1 MKHWGFFF
9 CAFFNSLVKKFFVVS
24 KLICIFVAYLLL
36 TLLNFLFMRKLL
48 LVAMGAM
55 VSMASYAQE
64 DVTHY
69 IQNAGF
75 DEDLTWQADGS
86 KKEIIDQ
93 SKVLSDRSIAGVAA
107 DSSVYALVNP
117 STPKKRSDGRT
128 LEATNGFIGRV
139 KGWTIETNQDF
150 PKCEW
155 VYFGTIPYSL
165 ASQAIPI
172 ADDGSTYLEVP
183 ERPAA
188 YSGDDN
194 VGFAYLRAG
203 WGGRAVYKQ
212 VVKLPCAVY
221 RLEYWAI
228 NNNPNGTNGKNLS
241 KVVCR
246 KDTWE
251 DETGFSDTEWTLH
264 TIEFTPTSEFSMQFG
279 FESSGG
285 SGSNPFLC
293 IDGIKLYKIDEADPV
308 DLLRSDFQDAVAECE
323 EMALQASGEN
333 FVGLSSYISDYSME
347 IDDMSQSTDQ
357 AELEASLREVN
368 ARMEAL
374 RQAMTEMANI
384 NAALTRMDNLLQST
398 NLPGKAELETAYQK
412 LLDYKEKDAAEG
424 VDIVEQILG
433 AVAESE
439 DAIKAYYLSQVAT
452 ATADNPADLT
462 VFIQHPWFIDTKAEP
477 ELKDGIWEFPLRYN
491 EEDGS
496 DRYVSGSASSP
507 DLNSTGWYIAG
518 ASGGDQRL
526 NFQCER
532 SCWNAWNSGFTTT
545 VAIAQDIE
553 GLPNGYYTISA
564 DMTTQSGYANGTQCV
579 YAQSIAEKKTSTKVL
594 ETEGYE
600 YGEWETVAMS
610 ADDKVLVLDGKLTI
624 GAQGTGD
631 GNASAGW
638 FLATNFHL
646 YYLGEAPADAAKGAF
661 DAKVEAAKE
670 MAAKIQ
676 FKADQKALNDSI
688 AKFSAY
694 TDYVEG
700 LKGLAVSIAEGQ
712 KSLDKYEEYIP
723 EDGTV
728 EGKTLPTVQATL
740 KENGGDGYADAE
752 DIVKYAYNYVMN
764 WLKNDTASYKDF
776 DAQVNLLKN
785 YLNTYTPVYNLA
797 AETAQT
803 TADKGKAAIEN
814 LMATQKAALISEMK
828 DQATVN
834 EYVEALN
841 DVVALAEKQSI
852 FDDPNATDYTAFIKN
867 PKLETET
874 GWTFD
879 RGNGN
884 TNTTSGQWY
893 DGSSTRYIDSY
904 NSGGLQGY
912 IASQLIT
919 GLPNGTYTVGVYTRT
934 PAEGAYIFN
943 APADVTTYVE
953 IPLDYYQG
961 YNEEGEEATLVASD
975 THGPIW
981 EAAKAAVESGNYTDE
996 QYAIFNANVVEGE
1009 GIGRGWKHQEMTG
1022 IVVANHQL
1030 LIGTCAGS
1038 EALNTEKVFGGNWYS
1053 VGGWTLTLTAKGD
1066 NTGWEGPIAD
1076 GIADV
1081 KNAILQ
1087 TDGIYTLS
1095 GVKAAKLQRGL
1106 NIIVRGG
1113 KAQKV
1118 LVK

>member
-1 MKHWGFFF
+1 
-9 CAFFNSLVKKFFVVS
+9 
-24 KLICIFVAYLLL
+24 
-36 TLLNFLFMRKLL
+36 
-48 LVAMGAM
+48 MGAM

-75 DEDLTWQADGS
+75 DQDLTWQADGA
-86 KKEIIDQ
+86 KKEIADQ
-93 SKVLSDRSIAGVAA
+93 STTLSNRSLAGVAT
-107 DSSVYALVNP
+107 DGSLYAIVNP
-117 STPKKRSDGRT
+117 STPNKRGDGRT
-128 LEATNGFIGRV
+128 FEATNGFIGAISGWETEMPSN
-139 KGWTIETNQDF
+139 KG
-150 PKCEW
+150 CEW
-155 VYFGTIPYSL
+155 VYFGTVPYNL
-165 ASQAIPI
+165 GETAIPV
-172 ADDGSTYLEVP
+172 ADDGSTYLSVP
-183 ERPAA
+183 GKPDQ

-194 VGFAYLRAG
+194 VGLLYMRAG
-203 WGGRAVYKQ
+203 WGGQRSYKQ

-221 RLEYWAI
+221 RLEYWTI
-228 NNNPNGTNGKNLS
+228 NINQNSTATAEDLTKIT
-241 KVVCR
+241 CR
-246 KDTWE
+246 KDVFR
-251 DETGFSDTEWTLH
+251 DDSGTGLSSTEWIKH
-264 TIEFTPTSEFSMQFG
+264 EFEFTPTSEFTIEFG
-279 FESSGG
+279 FKSANTG
-285 SGSNPFLC
+285 SGANPIVCL
-293 IDGIKLYKIDEADPV
+293 DGIKLYKIDEADPV

-323 EMALQASGEN
+323 DLAGLAGGAN
-333 FVGLSSYISDYSME
+333 FVGLSSYLSDYAME

-357 AELEASLREVN
+357 AELEASLKVVN
-368 ARMEAL
+368 ARMEEFRKTIAGL
-374 RQAMTEMANI
+374 EDF
-384 NAALTRMDNLLQST
+384 NAALTRIDNLLQT
-398 NLPGKAELETAYQK
+398 TDLAGKADLEAAYQK
-412 LLDYKEKDAAEG
+412 LVDYKEKEAAEG
-424 VDIVEQILG
+424 VDVVALILG
-433 AVAESE
+433 AMDES
-439 DAIKAYYLSQVAT
+439 DAAIKAYYLSQIST
-452 ATADNPADLT
+452 ASAENPADLT
-462 VFIQHPWFIDTKAEP
+462 VFIQHPWFIDAKAEP
-477 ELKDGIWEFPLRYN
+477 ELKDGIWEYPLRYS
-491 EEDGS
+491 EEDGT

-507 DLNSTGWYIAG
+507 DLNSTGWYVAG
-518 ASGGDQRL
+518 AGGGDQRL

-564 DMTTQSGYANGTQCV
+564 DLTTQSGYANGTQRV
-579 YAQSIAEKKTSTKVL
+579 FAKSLAETKTSTKSLV
-594 ETEGYE
+594 TEGYE

-610 ADDKVLVLDGKLTI
+610 ADDKVLVVDGKLTI

-646 YYLGEAPADAAKGAF
+646 YYLGEAPADAVKGAF
-661 DAKVEAAKE
+661 DAKVAAAKE

-676 FKADQKALNDSI
+676 FTADQKTLNDSI
-688 AKFSAY
+688 AKYGAM
-694 TDYVEG
+694 TDYIEALTG
-700 LKGLAVSIAEGQ
+700 LNAAMDEGQ

-740 KENGGDGYADAE
+740 KENGGDGYGEAE
-752 DIVKYAYNYVMN
+752 DIVKFAYNYVMG
-764 WLKNDTASYKDF
+764 WVKTDAATYTDF
-776 DAQVNLLKN
+776 DAQVDLLKN
-785 YLNTYTPVYNLA
+785 YLNTYAPVYNNAAQTAQKA
-797 AETAQT
+797 AE
-803 TADKGKAAIEN
+803 KGKQAIEA
-814 LMATQKAALISEMK
+814 LMAEQKAALVSNMK

-867 PKLETET
+867 PKLESES

-879 RGNGN
+879 KGNGDAN
-884 TNTTSGQWY
+884 SKSGQWY
-893 DGSSTRYIDSY
+893 DDSSTRYIDSY

-943 APADVTTYVE
+943 APGDVTTYVE
-953 IPLDYYQG
+953 IPLDYYMG
-961 YNEEGEEATLVASD
+961 TNEEGEEVQMVASD

-981 EAAKAAVESGNYTDE
+981 EAAKAAVESGEYSEE
-996 QYAIFNANVVEGE
+996 QYAIYNANMSEGE

-1022 IVVANHQL
+1022 IVVTNHKL

-1038 EALNTEKVFGGNWYS
+1038 EALNTEKVFAGSWYS
-1053 VGGWTLTLTAKGD
+1053 VGGWTLTLTAQGNND
-1066 NTGWEGPIAD
+1066 GWDGPIAD

-1081 KNAILQ
+1081 KNAALQ
-1087 TDGIYTLS
+1087 ADGIYTLS
-1095 GVKAAKLQRGL
+1095 GVKQAKMQPGL

-1118 LVK
+1118 IVK

>member
-1 MKHWGFFF
+1 
-9 CAFFNSLVKKFFVVS
+9 
-24 KLICIFVAYLLL
+24 
-36 TLLNFLFMRKLL
+36 
-48 LVAMGAM
+48 MGAM

-93 SKVLSDRSIAGVAA
+93 SKVLSDRSLAGVAA

-117 STPKKRSDGRT
+117 STPKKRGDGRT

-139 KGWTIETNQDF
+139 QGWTIETNQDF

-165 ASQAIPI
+165 APQAIPI

-183 ERPAA
+183 AKPDA

-194 VGFAYLRAG
+194 IGFAYLRAG

-228 NNNPNGTNGKNLS
+228 NNNPNGKNGKNLS

-264 TIEFTPTSEFSMQFG
+264 TIEFTPTSEFTMQFG

-293 IDGIKLYKIDEADPV
+293 IDGIKLYKIDDADPV

-323 EMALQASGEN
+323 GMAGTASGAN
-333 FVGLSSYISDYSME
+333 FVGLSGYLSDYAME

-357 AELEASLREVN
+357 AELEASLKVVN
-368 ARMEAL
+368 ARMAEL
-374 RQAMTEMANI
+374 RQAIAGLEDF
-384 NAALTRMDNLLQST
+384 NAALTRIDNLLQTT
-398 NLPGKAELETAYQK
+398 NLAGKADLEAAYQK
-412 LLDYKEKDAAEG
+412 LVDYKEKDAAEG
-424 VDIVEQILG
+424 VDVAAQILG
-433 AVAESE
+433 AMDES
-439 DAIKAYYLSQVAT
+439 DAAIKAYYLSEVSKAS
-452 ATADNPADLT
+452 AENPADLT
-462 VFIQHPWFIDTKAEP
+462 IFIQHPWFIDAKAEP
-477 ELKDGIWEFPLRYN
+477 ELKDGIWEYPLRYN

-496 DRYVSGSASSP
+496 DRYVAGSASSP
-507 DLNSTGWYIAG
+507 DLNSTGWYVAG

-564 DMTTQSGYANGTQCV
+564 DLTTQSGYANGTQRV
-579 YAQSIAEKKTSTKVL
+579 FAKSLAETKTSTKVL

-610 ADDKVLVLDGKLTI
+610 ADDKVLVVDGKLTI

-646 YYLGEAPADAAKGAF
+646 YYLGEAPAEAVKGAF
-661 DAKVEAAKE
+661 DAKVAAANE

-676 FKADQKALNDSI
+676 FTADKKALNDAI
-688 AKFSAY
+688 AEYSAV
-694 TDYVEG
+694 TDYIEG
-700 LKGLAVSIAEGQ
+700 LTGLNAAMDEGQ

-723 EDGTV
+723 EDGTI

-740 KENGGDGYADAE
+740 KENGGEGYGEAE
-752 DIVKYAYNYVMN
+752 DIVKFAYNYVMG
-764 WLKNDTASYKDF
+764 WVKNDTATYTDF

-785 YLNTYTPVYNLA
+785 YLNTYTPVYNEAAATARTA
-797 AETAQT
+797 AE
-803 TADKGKAAIEN
+803 KGKEAIEA
-814 LMATQKAALISEMK
+814 LMAEQKAALVSEMK

-834 EYVEALN
+834 EYVEALS
-841 DVVALAEKQSI
+841 DVVALAEKQGI
-852 FDDPNATDYTAFIKN
+852 FDYANATDYTAFIKN
-867 PKLETET
+867 PKLESES

-879 RGNGN
+879 KGNGN
-884 TNTTSGQWY
+884 TNSTSGQWY

-934 PAEGAYIFN
+934 PAEGAYIFY
-943 APADVTTYVE
+943 APGDVTTYVE
-953 IPLDYYQG
+953 IPLDYYTG
-961 YNEEGEEATLVASD
+961 INEEGEETQMIASD

-981 EAAKAAVESGNYTDE
+981 EAAKAAVESGDYTDE
-996 QYAIFNANVVEGE
+996 QYAIYNANMVEGE
-1009 GIGRGWKHQEMTG
+1009 GVGRGWKHQEMTG
-1022 IVVANHQL
+1022 IVVTDHKL

-1038 EALNTEKVFGGNWYS
+1038 EALKTEKVFGGSWYS
-1053 VGGWTLTLTAKGD
+1053 AGGWTLTLTAMGD
-1066 NTGWEGPIAD
+1066 NTGWEGPVAD

-1081 KNAILQ
+1081 KSAFTLA
-1087 TDGIYTLS
+1087 DGIYTIS
-1095 GVKAAKLQRGL
+1095 GVKTARLQRGL
-1106 NIIVRGG
+1106 NIIVRSG

-1118 LVK
+1118 LMK